1 MQRLDGHLSGVGGWC
16 FSIQVWCLW
25 GGLDVLW
32 RAPCG
37 SGRPGPCFLAEWG
50 WTRWPLWSL
59 PTLRFYDSMTLT
71 CSAFSPKNIS
81 ERNQGNVGGRAHQS
95 VSIDN
100 QKQVVNV
107 DNNNGWN
114 SWNTV
119 WDYKNGYVAT
129 RVLSKKSCIL
139 SRMNPEVMP
148 DVTTLPDA
156 IRIKQKDRTK
166 GPAHKEVT
174 YVVSSKRITDLAP
187 YGKNIQAL
195 CRGIPTFPAYES
207 PPPLVPFFWG
217 GGAIAHVHPPF

>member
-1 MQRLDGHLSGVGGWC
+1 MKLLILS
-16 FSIQVWCLW
+16 I
-25 GGLDVLW
+25 
-32 RAPCG
+32 A
-37 SGRPGPCFLAEWG
+37 FLGA
-50 WTRWPLWSL
+50 LL
-59 PTLRFYDSMTLT
+59 APTLATN
-71 CSAFSPKNIS
+71 NIS

-195 CRGIPTFPAYES
+195 CRGIPTFPAYEAKGRS
-207 PPPLVPFFWG
+207 FAYFSESCWQADVLFLLGISYCGESFQY
-217 GGAIAHVHPPF
+217 